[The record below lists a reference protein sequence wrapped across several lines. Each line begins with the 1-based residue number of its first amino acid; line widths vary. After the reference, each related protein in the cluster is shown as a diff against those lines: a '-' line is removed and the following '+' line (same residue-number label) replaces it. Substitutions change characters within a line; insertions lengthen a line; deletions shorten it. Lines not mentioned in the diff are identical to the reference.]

1 MSLIDDVTGWSP
13 AVFASRSRDA
23 GIVMHTEHGHAVE
36 IDASRW
42 HDPADAVDLGVLAR
56 LAPPVLDIGSG
67 PGRMLVALAALGV
80 PAAGIDICPHAV
92 AEASARGGA
101 AVLADVFGDVPSAG
115 GWEGALL
122 LDGNVGIG
130 GDPVR
135 LLRRVAE
142 LLTPNGRLVV
152 EAAAPTDT
160 ASGQRVRLTHR
171 DGSTGWFPWAVV
183 SVTDLPDHAQAA
195 GWRVD
200 ETWLDGRRWFV
211 CLVRTSGGPT

>member
-1 MSLIDDVTGWSP
+1 
-13 AVFASRSRDA
+13 
-23 GIVMHTEHGHAVE
+23 MHTEHGHEIE

-42 HDPADAVDLGVLAR
+42 HDPADAVDLRVLAR

-67 PGRMLVALAALGV
+67 PGRMLVALAAQGL
-80 PAAGIDICPHAV
+80 PASGIDVCPRAV
-92 AEASARGGA
+92 AEATARGGC
-101 AVLADVFGDVPSAG
+101 AVLADVFGPVPSAG
-115 GWEGALL
+115 TWEGALL

-135 LLRRVAE
+135 LLERVAE

-160 ASGQRVRLTHR
+160 TSGHRVRLTHR
-171 DGSTGWFPWAVV
+171 DGSTDWFPWAVV
-183 SVTDLPDHAQAA
+183 SVTTLPEYAQAA

-200 ETWLDGRRWFV
+200 ETWMDDRRWFV
-211 CLVRTSGGPT
+211 CLVRAAGEPT